1 MKLYFAYGAN
11 LNIHSMRYRCPDAV
25 AVEPMYLHGW
35 RLAFSGV
42 ATIQPDVE
50 GCVPGALWAISE
62 SDERSLDC
70 FEGWPNLYRKEI
82 LHCNGLEFMVY
93 VMNSDTPAEPSSGYL
108 MTIAQGYQDW
118 SLNLEELVC
127 AVQTNEQEVYNY
139 DLQWSSRG
147 NGVGRHLGNLVPDV
161 QIQSR
166 DDVRWMRGVRNP
178 DRYSSTLEPCDQVI
192 STR

>member
-42 ATIQPDVE
+42 ATIRPDVD
-50 GCVPGALWAISE
+50 CFVPGALWAISE
-62 SDERSLDC
+62 QDERSLDC
-70 FEGWPNLYRKEI
+70 FEGWPHLYRKEI

-93 VMNSDTPAEPSSGYL
+93 IMNSDVPAEPSSGYL

-118 SLNLEELVC
+118 YLDLEDLTR
-127 AVQTNEQEVYNY
+127 AVQQNEQEVLNY
-139 DLQWSSRG
+139 DLQWSSRDHG
-147 NGVGRHLGNLVPDV
+147 LGRNIGHLVPDL

-166 DDVRWMRGVRNP
+166 HDVRTVRDIGHSNRGSP
-178 DRYSSTLEPCDQVI
+178 TLEQCDQVI